1 MPPKLLPEF
10 EHLAKQEGSV
20 IRTNTRTND
29 QIRVPEVRLIDE
41 TGKQLGIIAI
51 GEALERARSKG
62 FDLVEVAPDSDPPV
76 CRIMDFTKFVYEQKR
91 KQKAAR
97 KKTVK
102 TDIKEIK
109 LRPNIDP
116 HDMSI
121 KMKHGREFLEKGNK
135 LKITMRYRAREMRH
149 YEIGTQRVDELVKG
163 LNDLAVVESSTRGNA
178 QMRMQ
183 TVIMAPRKGPGAP
196 KPGPSQEPV
205 KSE

>member
-1 MPPKLLPEF
+1 M
-10 EHLAKQEGSV
+10 
-20 IRTNTRTND
+20 
-29 QIRVPEVRLIDE
+29 PEVRLIDE

-51 GEALERARSKG
+51 NEALERARTKG

-121 KMKHGREFLEKGNK
+121 KLKHAREFLEKGNK

-149 YEIGTQRVDELVKG
+149 YDIGTKRVDELVQMLG
-163 LNDLAVVESSTRGNA
+163 DMATVESSTRGNA
-178 QMRMQ
+178 AMRMQ
-183 TVIMAPRKGPGAP
+183 TVIMAPRKSAGS
-196 KPGPSQEPV
+196 KPAQEPV
-205 KSE
+205 TTE